1 MEAYHLG
8 HWDIVREVLKR
19 EDVDVNVRDNRG
31 RTIFYLAS
39 VEDRWDVVL
48 QLLRHDKV
56 DVNAQG
62 IHSRLHG
69 PDVVESKGSDR
80 HGS

>member
-1 MEAYHLG
+1 M
-8 HWDIVREVLKR
+8 KSK
-19 EDVDVNVRDNRG
+19 DVDVNVNVRDNRG
-31 RTIFYLAS
+31 RTVFYLAS

-62 IHSRLHG
+62 IHGFGR
-69 PDVVESKGSDR
+69 V
-80 HGS
+80 